1 MLSPEGFNPAR
12 LESELTVYAHKLVEK
27 HPKAGAILL
36 QCSDLPPFAW
46 AIQNATGLPVYDM
59 NTLITWVEAAA
70 VRRPYSGL
78 I

>member
-12 LESELTVYAHKLVEK
+12 LENELAKYAGKLVNE
-27 HPKAGAILL
+27 HPEAGAILL

-59 NTLITWVEAAA
+59 NTLIGWVHGAA
-70 VRRPYSGL
+70 VRRPYDG
-78 I
+78 II